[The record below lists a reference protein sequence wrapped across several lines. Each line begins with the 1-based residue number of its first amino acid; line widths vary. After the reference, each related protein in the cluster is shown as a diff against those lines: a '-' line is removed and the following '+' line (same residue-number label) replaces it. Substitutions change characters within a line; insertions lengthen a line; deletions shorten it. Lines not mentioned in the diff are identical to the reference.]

1 MLHHVGDWK
10 GALSEALR
18 VLRPGGL
25 LVGYD
30 ALDGPLVR
38 LLHFGERDRV
48 HLMRRGQF
56 EAELS
61 AQVVRGAQ
69 YSQLTDGPGRAFPRH
84 QGAVVGA
91 L

>member
-61 AQVVRGAQ
+61 AQVVGAP
-69 YSQLTDGPGRAFPRH
+69 STHNSLTGL
-84 QGAVVGA
+84 VVRFRVTKEP
-91 L
+91 